1 MKTGIDGVV
10 FGHMHEDHSLELS
23 LVDRLPLKRALV
35 IASGGDL
42 AFSLAGSKVEVLAV
56 DSNPAQI
63 ELVRLKTQCPP
74 DLMRL
79 CFCGRVD
86 RIFRLGGPFLAWL
99 PGWPEMRPG
108 RMRVFLVDLLENFLP
123 RVVSLIHGR
132 RAGARLDRDAIR
144 LIRRRLERAM
154 RKPDAG
160 RNPLLQVLLGNRF
173 GPEVPGVWSE
183 RGIEKWRSEIGR
195 IELKTADV
203 ARVLRDSA
211 DGSLGLISV
220 SNLPDV
226 LDSVAWDRLIED
238 AARVLVPGGYL
249 VARSMLREGLESQC
263 DGFFVTEENPVGDA
277 SPICPVIWI
286 GRKKA

>member
-1 MKTGIDGVV
+1 MKAGIDGVV
-10 FGHMHEDHSLELS
+10 FGHMHEDHSLELA

-42 AFSLAGSKVEVLAV
+42 AFALAGAEVEVTAV

-63 ELVRLKTQCPP
+63 ELVRLK
-74 DLMRL
+74 MRGPANLTDL
-79 CFCGRVD
+79 CFGGRVD
-86 RIFRLGGPFLAWL
+86 HLFRWGGPFLAWL
-99 PGWPEMRPG
+99 FGWPEMRPG
-108 RMRVFLVDLLENFLP
+108 RIRGFLVDFLENFLP

-160 RNPLLQVLLGNRF
+160 KNPLLQVLLGNRF
-173 GPEVPGVWSE
+173 GTELPEVWSN

-195 IELKTADV
+195 IELGTADIV
-203 ARVLRDSA
+203 QVLRESA
-211 DGSLGLISV
+211 DGSLGLVSV

-226 LDSVAWDRLIED
+226 METGDWERLVED
-238 AARVLVPGGYL
+238 AARVLVPGGYII
-249 VARSMLREGLESQC
+249 ARSMLREGLESQS
-263 DGFFVTEENPVGDA
+263 DGSFVTEKHPVEDA
-277 SPICPVIWI
+277 SPICPVVWV
-286 GRKKA
+286 GRKR